1 MKIKD
6 MLQEMVKRD
15 SSDIYITAELPPMFR
30 TEGVT
35 EPWGD
40 TKLSPEDT
48 IALANE
54 VMSEKQRAEFEN
66 TREMNLA
73 IFEPDLGRFRVN
85 IFYQRGNVGMVL
97 RQIKIDIKSID
108 DLKLP
113 STLKDII
120 MTKRG
125 LVLMVGGTGSGKS
138 TSLAAMIDH
147 RNSTSSGHIISIED
161 PIEFVH
167 NHKKSVIT
175 QREVGFDTISFADAL
190 KNTLRQAPDVILIG
204 EIRDIETME
213 SAITFAETGHLC
225 LGTLHANNANQAIE
239 RVINFFPAERHQ
251 QIYLLLSLNLRSIIS
266 QRLVPTV
273 DGKRAAAIEILLD
286 TPRVKDLILKQEIGT
301 LKEAMQEG
309 VQEGMQTFDQCLY
322 NFYKAGTISY
332 ENAIAN
338 ADSAND
344 LRLRIKMDSAGKN
357 GEKTEGEAKGEG
369 ENDDKKEPAFKI
381 KKEDPYA

>member
-357 GEKTEGEAKGEG
+357 GEEGEGEAKGEG